1 MKSVLAAMAVL
12 AMSLHAW
19 GQGSFGGLTGNI
31 TDQSGAAIPEASIK
45 VTNLNT
51 AATYSGTST
60 AEGIYLIS
68 GLPPGRYRVSVTMV
82 GFKTSTR
89 EPIEVSTATTTTL
102 NLSLAVGEVTETV
115 DVVADVVQ
123 LQTSSPEIGT
133 VMPEKDMLDLPISLG
148 GAATAGASGRRQI
161 ENFIFLTPG
170 VTGNQWSKQIN
181 GAPGFSQEILIDGI
195 DMQTLGAPG
204 FIAEATPPYE
214 GVSEFKVQNTLYP
227 AEYGLGFGVENFSL
241 KSGTNNFHGNLYEFL
256 RNDILDARGFFNTG
270 KPPLRQNEF
279 GGTFGGP
286 IKKDKT
292 QFFVAYSGFSL
303 RGGLPRGGLVTLPT
317 LKQRSGDFS
326 DYPAQIFD
334 PATTR
339 PDGQGGFVRAPFPGN
354 IIPANRISPIAK
366 RATGLLP
373 NPDIAGAVFNNYIDR
388 SFQPSTEHAF
398 SVKVDQV
405 LSDKQR
411 LSGAFWHVTNDTVI
425 NGPVAGEWNPGF
437 RKTPTNA
444 AGIRLNHSYYISPS
458 LVHHVGFGYTL
469 TEPTWTLW
477 KEDDRKGNQTLQIP
491 GIPADANGFPDLY
504 FDRTSGQAE
513 IYQWLG
519 NAQENGFDP
528 QRYTNWTWVDDL
540 SWVKGRHQLKF
551 GTMLRL
557 RNNLAR
563 DLDNVAGT
571 FEFSQLSTSQPNS
584 PDFSN
589 LGNAFASFLLG
600 EVFSSFR
607 QIPAPEQNFRDWFW
621 AGYADDAIKL
631 RPNLTLS
638 LGLRYEIPSYV
649 IERDGI
655 FSFLD
660 LNRPNPGA
668 DGRPGALVFLG
679 GGSGRTGTNQIFP
692 GYHKSFSPR
701 FGLSYALNPKTVVRL
716 GYGLFRIYPNYG
728 RVNSGIFW
736 NSGFGLLQSVA
747 STDQGLTPA
756 FKLDVGWP
764 APPVSLPSFDPSQ
777 NNGGAGSWINQDANR
792 PALMQSW
799 SFNIQRELPFN
810 ILLDAS
816 YVGSKSNGLWTALE
830 DINQVDSRYLSLGNT
845 LNADIDSPA
854 AAAAGITRP
863 YPSFRGS
870 VAQALRPFPQ
880 YTTLW
885 DMFQPTG
892 YDLYNSLQIRLQKRY
907 SNGLS
912 FLGAYTLSKNIG
924 FGGSDTFGDV
934 FGGGGNK
941 GIDTFN
947 RKLERSLENI
957 DRTHVFVFSWTYE
970 LPFGR
975 TKRVGSNWN
984 PVLNHILGGWQ
995 VNSIERYQ
1003 SETPLRVR
1011 GGPGLPL
1018 FGGGNRPNWVS
1029 PNVRSSVDMGSFD
1042 PAQDRYLNIDAFS
1055 RPAPFTIG
1063 NSPRTLPNVRL
1074 PASYN
1079 EDFSLFKRVYFR
1091 ESKYLEFRS
1100 EFFNLFNRVVFG
1112 GPSANVNSPDSFGL
1126 ISSQAN
1132 TPRIIQLALKVV
1144 F

>member
-1 MKSVLAAMAVL
+1 MRFQLRFFFLGVLALAAFSVLAW
-12 AMSLHAW
+12 S
-19 GQGSFGGLTGNI
+19 QGSFGGLTGNI
-31 TDQSGAAIPEASIK
+31 TDQSGAVIPDANLK
-45 VTNLNT
+45 VVNLST

-68 GLPPGRYRVSVTMV
+68 GLPPGRYRLTVTKP
-82 GFKTSTR
+82 GFKTTTR
-89 EPIEVSTATTTTL
+89 EPVEVSTATTTTL
-102 NLSLAVGEVTETV
+102 NLDLAVGEVTQTV
-115 DVVADVVQ
+115 EVVADVVQ

-148 GAATAGASGRRQI
+148 GAAQIGASGRRQI

-170 VTGNQWSKQIN
+170 VTGNQWYKSIN
-181 GAPGFSQEILIDGI
+181 GGPAFSQEILIDGI
-195 DMQTLGAPG
+195 DMQTFGAPG

-241 KSGTNNFHGNLYEFL
+241 KSGTNNYHGNVYEFL
-256 RNDILDARGFFNTG
+256 RNDILDARGFFNSD

-292 QFFVAYSGFSL
+292 HFFVAYSGFTL
-303 RGGLPRGGLVTLPT
+303 RGGLPHGSLVTLPT
-317 LKQRSGDFS
+317 VKQRTGDFS

-339 PDGQGGFVRAPFPGN
+339 PDGQGGFVRTPFPGN
-354 IIPANRISPIAK
+354 VIPEDRISPIAK
-366 RATGLLP
+366 RAIELLP
-373 NPDIAGAVFNNYIDR
+373 NPDIAGALFNNYVDR
-388 SFQPSTEHAF
+388 SFQPSKEHAF

-425 NGPVAGEWNPGF
+425 NGSVAGEWNPGF
-437 RKTPTNA
+437 RITPTNA
-444 AGIRLNHSYYISPS
+444 SGIRLNHFYNISPT
-458 LVHHVGFGYTL
+458 LLNHIGFGYTL

-477 KEDDRKGNQTLQIP
+477 KVDDRKGNQILKIP
-491 GIPADANGFPDLY
+491 GIPDDANGFPNLT
-504 FDRTSGQAE
+504 FDSV
-513 IYQWLG
+513 YPLLG
-519 NAQENGFDP
+519 NAQYNGYDP
-528 QRYTNWTWVDDL
+528 QKYTNWTWVDDL
-540 SWVKGRHQLKF
+540 SWIEGRHQLKF

-571 FEFSQLSTSQPNS
+571 FNFSQLSTSQPNS
-584 PDFSN
+584 PDFSS
-589 LGNAFASFLLG
+589 LGNAFASFMLG
-600 EVFSSFR
+600 EVLSSFR
-607 QIPAPEQNFRDWFW
+607 QIPAPLQHFRDWFW
-621 AGYADDAIKL
+621 AGYVDDAVKL

-649 IERDGI
+649 TEKDGI

-679 GGSGRTGTNQIFP
+679 DGSGRSGTNQIFP

-701 FGLSYALNPKTVVRL
+701 IGLSYSMNPKTVFRL

-728 RVNSGIFW
+728 RVNSGVFW
-736 NSGFGLLQSVA
+736 NSGFGLVQSVS
-747 STDQGLTPA
+747 STDQGLHPA
-756 FKLDVGWP
+756 FKLDDGFP

-777 NNGGAGSWINQDANR
+777 NNGGSGSWINQGGNR

-799 SFNIQRELPFN
+799 TFNIQRELPFN

-816 YVGSKSNGLWTALE
+816 YIGSKSNGLWTGLE
-830 DINQVDSRYLSLGNT
+830 DINQVDSKYLSLGNT

-863 YPSFRGS
+863 YPSFQGS
-870 VAQALRPFPQ
+870 VAQALRAFPQ
-880 YTTLW
+880 YTTIW

-892 YDLYNSLQIRLQKRY
+892 YDLYNSLQIRLQKRF

-924 FGGSDTFGDV
+924 VGGQDTFGDI

-947 RKLERSLENI
+947 RKLERAIENI
-957 DRTHVFVFSWTYE
+957 DQTHVFVFSWTYE
-970 LPFGR
+970 LPFGHH
-975 TKRVGSNWN
+975 KRIGNNWN
-984 PVLNHILGGWQ
+984 PIVNHILGGWQ
-995 VNSIERYQ
+995 INSIERYQ
-1003 SETPLRVR
+1003 SATPLAIG
-1011 GGPGLPL
+1011 GGPDLPL

-1029 PNVRSSVDMGSFD
+1029 SNVRSSVDMGSFD
-1042 PAQDRYLNIDAFS
+1042 PAKDRYLNIDAFS
-1055 RPAPFTIG
+1055 QPAPFTIG
-1063 NSPRTLPNVRL
+1063 NAPRIMPSVRA
-1074 PASYN
+1074 PALYN
-1079 EDFSLFKRVYFR
+1079 EDFSAFKKIYVR
-1091 ESKYLEFRS
+1091 ESKYLEFRA

-1112 GPSANVNSPDSFGL
+1112 GPSTDVNSPGSFGL
-1126 ISSQAN
+1126 IGSQAN
-1132 TPRIIQLALKVV
+1132 EPRVIQLALK
-1144 F
+1144 FIF

>member
-1 MKSVLAAMAVL
+1 MKRILVVLALL
-12 AMSLHAW
+12 AMSLPAW
-19 GQGSFGGLTGNI
+19 GQGSFGGLAGSI
-31 TDQSGAAIPEASIK
+31 TDQSGAVIPDASIK
-45 VTNLNT
+45 VVNLNT
-51 AATYSGTST
+51 AATYSANST

-68 GLPPGRYRVSVTMV
+68 GLPPGRYRVSVTKT
-82 GFKTSTR
+82 GFKTTTR
-89 EPIEVSTATTTTL
+89 EPVEVSTATTTTINL
-102 NLSLAVGEVTETV
+102 NMAVGEVTQTV
-115 DVVADVVQ
+115 EVVADVVQ

-195 DMQTLGAPG
+195 DMQTFGAPG

-241 KSGTNNFHGNLYEFL
+241 KSGTNNYHGNVYEFL
-256 RNDILDARGFFNTG
+256 RNDVLDARGFFSSD

-292 QFFVAYSGFSL
+292 QFFVAYSGFTL
-303 RGGLPRGGLVTLPT
+303 RGGLPTGALVTLPT
-317 LKQRSGDFS
+317 VKERTGDFS
-326 DYPAQIFD
+326 DFPAPIFD
-334 PATTR
+334 PKTTR
-339 PDGQGGFVRAPFPGN
+339 PDGHGGFVRDPFPGN
-354 IIPANRISPIAK
+354 VIPADRISPIAK
-366 RATGLLP
+366 RAIDLLP
-373 NPDIAGAVFNNYIDR
+373 NPDIAGAVFHNYVNR
-388 SFQPSTEHAF
+388 SYQPSTEHAF

-411 LSGAFWHVTNDTVI
+411 LSGAFWHVKNDTVI
-425 NGPVAGEWNPGF
+425 NGEVAGEWNPGF
-437 RKTPTNA
+437 RITPTNA
-444 AGIRLNHSYYISPS
+444 SGIRLNHFYNISPS
-458 LVHHVGFGYTL
+458 LLNHFGFGYTL

-477 KEDDRKGNQTLQIP
+477 KVDERKGNQTLQIP
-491 GIPADANGFPDLY
+491 GIPADANGYPNLY
-504 FDRTSGQAE
+504 FDQ
-513 IYQWLG
+513 YQYLG
-519 NAQENGFDP
+519 NAQQNGYDP
-528 QRYTNWTWVDDL
+528 QRYTNWTWTDDL
-540 SWVKGRHQLKF
+540 SWVRGRHQLKF

-571 FEFSQLSTSQPNS
+571 FNFSRLSTSQPNS

-589 LGNAFASFLLG
+589 LGNDFASFMLG
-600 EVFSSFR
+600 EVYSSFR
-607 QIPAPEQNFRDWFW
+607 QIPAPLQHFRDWFW
-621 AGYADDAIKL
+621 AGYVDDAIKL

-649 IERDGI
+649 IEKDGI

-679 GGSGRTGTNQIFP
+679 NGDGRTGSKQVFP

-701 FGLSYALNPKTVVRL
+701 VGLSYAMNQKTVFRL

-728 RVNSGIFW
+728 RVNSGVFW
-736 NSGFGLLQSVA
+736 NSGFGLLQSVS
-747 STDQGLTPA
+747 STDQGITPA
-756 FKLDVGWP
+756 FKLDDGWP
-764 APPVSLPSFDPSQ
+764 APPVSIPSYDPSQ
-777 NNGGAGSWINQDANR
+777 NNGGSGSWINQSGNR

-799 SFNIQRELPFN
+799 TFNIQRELPFN

-816 YVGSKSNGLWTALE
+816 YVGSKSNGLWTGLE

-845 LNADIDSPA
+845 LNADINSPA
-854 AAAAGITRP
+854 AVAAGITKP
-863 YPSFRGS
+863 YASFQGS
-870 VAQALRPFPQ
+870 VAQALRAFPQ
-880 YTTLW
+880 YTTIW

-912 FLGAYTLSKNIG
+912 FLVAYTLSKNIG
-924 FGGSDTFGDV
+924 YGGSDTFGDI

-957 DRTHVFVFSWTYE
+957 DQTHVFVFSWTYE
-970 LPFGR
+970 LPFG
-975 TKRVGSNWN
+975 KGKKFGSSWS
-984 PVLNHILGGWQ
+984 PAVNHILGGWQ
-995 VNSIERYQ
+995 INSIERYQ
-1003 SETPLRVR
+1003 SATPLAIS
-1011 GGPGLPL
+1011 GGPALPL
-1018 FGGGNRPNWVS
+1018 FGGNNRPNWVS
-1029 PNVRSSVDMGSFD
+1029 SDVRSSVDMGSFD
-1042 PAQDRYLNIDAFS
+1042 PAKDRYLNVDAFS
-1055 RPAPFTIG
+1055 QPAPYTIG
-1063 NSPRTLPNVRL
+1063 NVPRIMPNVRG
-1074 PASYN
+1074 PAFYN
-1079 EDFSLFKRVYFR
+1079 EDFSVFKKIYIR
-1091 ESKYLEFRS
+1091 ESKYLEFRT

-1112 GPSANVNSPDSFGL
+1112 GPSTNVNTPSDFGT

-1132 TPRIIQLALKVV
+1132 TPRVVQFALK
-1144 F
+1144 FIF

>member
-1 MKSVLAAMAVL
+1 MKTMLVVVSLL
-12 AMSLHAW
+12 AMSVAAW

-31 TDQSGAAIPEASIK
+31 TDQSGAVIPDASIK
-45 VTNLNT
+45 VVNLNT
-51 AATYSGTST
+51 AATHSGNST
-60 AEGIYLIS
+60 AEGVYLIG
-68 GLPPGRYRVSVTMV
+68 GLPPGKYRVSVTKA
-82 GFKTSTR
+82 GFKTATH

-102 NLSLAVGEVTETV
+102 NLVLAVGEVTQTV
-115 DVVADVVQ
+115 EVVADVVQ

-148 GAATAGASGRRQI
+148 GAATSGASGRRQI

-241 KSGTNNFHGNLYEFL
+241 KSGTNSFHGNAFEFL
-256 RNDILDARGFFNTG
+256 RNDILDARGFFNSD

-292 QFFVAYSGFSL
+292 HFFGAYSGFTL

-317 LKQRSGDFS
+317 VKQRLGDFS

-339 PDGQGGFVRAPFPGN
+339 PDGQGGFVRTPFEGN
-354 IIPANRISPIAK
+354 IIPDERISPIAK
-366 RATGLLP
+366 RAIELLP
-373 NPDIAGAVFNNYIDR
+373 NPDITGAIFNNYIDR

-405 LSDKQR
+405 LSDNQR

-444 AGIRLNHSYYISPS
+444 SGIRLNHFYNISPN
-458 LVHHVGFGYTL
+458 LLNHFGFGYTL

-477 KEDDRKGNQTLQIP
+477 KVDDRKGNQILQIP

-504 FDRTSGQAE
+504 FDRTTGQAE
-513 IYQWLG
+513 IYHWLG

-557 RNNLAR
+557 RNNRAR

-584 PDFSN
+584 PEFSN

-607 QIPAPEQNFRDWFW
+607 QIPAPLQNFRDWFW
-621 AGYADDAIKL
+621 SGYVDDAIKL
-631 RPNLTLS
+631 TPTLTLS

-649 IERDGI
+649 TEKDGI

-679 GGSGRTGTNQIFP
+679 DGSGRTGSKQIFP
-692 GYHKSFSPR
+692 GYHKSLSPR
-701 FGLSYALNPKTVVRL
+701 VGLSYAMNPKTVFRL

-736 NSGFGLLQSVA
+736 NSGFGLLQSVS
-747 STDQGLTPA
+747 STDQGITPA
-756 FKLDVGWP
+756 FRLDDGWP
-764 APPVSLPSFDPSQ
+764 APPVSLPSSDPSQ
-777 NNGGAGSWINQDANR
+777 NNGGSGSWINQDGNR

-799 SFNIQRELPFN
+799 TFNIQRELPLN
-810 ILLDAS
+810 ILLDVA
-816 YVGSKSNGLWTALE
+816 YIGSKTNGLWTGLE

-845 LNADIDSPA
+845 LNADIDSPE

-863 YPSFRGS
+863 YPSFQGS
-870 VAQALRPFPQ
+870 VAQGLRAFPQ
-880 YTTLW
+880 YTTIW

-892 YDLYNSLQIRLQKRY
+892 YSLYNSLQIRLQKRY

-924 FGGSDTFGDV
+924 FGGSDTFGDI

-947 RKLERSLENI
+947 RKLEKAIESI
-957 DRTHVFVFSWTYE
+957 DQTHVFVFSWTYE

-975 TKRVGSNWN
+975 NKRIGNNWN

-995 VNSIERYQ
+995 INSIERYQ
-1003 SETPLRVR
+1003 SGAPLRVR

-1018 FGGGNRPNWVS
+1018 FGGANRPNWVS
-1029 PNVRSSVDMGSFD
+1029 SNVRTSVDMGSFD
-1042 PAQDRYLNIDAFS
+1042 PATDRYLNMDAFS
-1055 RPAPFTIG
+1055 QPAPFTIG
-1063 NSPRTLPNVRL
+1063 NSPRTMPSVRA
-1074 PASYN
+1074 PAFYN
-1079 EDFSLFKRVYFR
+1079 EDFSVFKRVYIR
-1091 ESKYLEFRS
+1091 ESKYLEFRA

-1112 GPSANVNSPDSFGL
+1112 GPSANLNSPDSFGL

-1132 TPRIIQLALKVV
+1132 TPRIIQLALKFV